1 MLSHRITS
9 TGLAVAAAATLG
21 ITPGAVASVG
31 QDLRSPDARDAAS
44 GPVQDLRA
52 PDTRDLATR
61 AALPQ
66 RSIPAA
72 RIVEVSPG
80 GFDWGDAGVGA
91 GGALGLVLIVTGTGA
106 ALVRRRAAH
115 RVKTAS

>member
-9 TGLAVAAAATLG
+9 TGLAVMAAATLG
-21 ITPGAVASVG
+21 VTPGAVARPA

-52 PDTRDLATR
+52 PDTRDVATR
-61 AALPQ
+61 GATQQ
-66 RSIPAA
+66 RGIPAP
-72 RIVEVSPG
+72 RIVAISPD

-106 ALVRRRAAH
+106 ALVRRRATH
-115 RVKTAS
+115 RVEIAP

>member
-1 MLSHRITS
+1 MLSHRITR

-21 ITPGAVASVG
+21 VTPGAVASG

-44 GPVQDLRA
+44 GPVQDLRT

-61 AALPQ
+61 GALPQ
-66 RSIPAA
+66 RSIPAP
-72 RIVEVSPG
+72 RIVEISPG

-91 GGALGLVLIVTGTGA
+91 GGALGLVLLVTGTGA

-115 RVKTAS
+115 RVDIAS